1 MSCMLTTVSVFRGGI
16 GPRIRSRCVASA
28 TQRGSR
34 KMMFTPVMAA
44 NGSQHPAIIEVIT
57 IAVANH
63 KGGVGKTFT
72 AIRVAVELA
81 GLGRRL
87 LVVDADAQ
95 AHATVYFIGEE
106 GLESLEGDISDV
118 LDGVELSKLI
128 VSTPYLHLDL
138 VPASLRVAE
147 MELRLVADPGRRDQR
162 LARALDQ
169 LADKYDL
176 AVIDCPPSL
185 GLVTINALAAADL
198 LVSPVTL
205 TNFALNGLSRFLT
218 WLETFRAEG
227 MVRASLLGVL
237 PTSYDR
243 RQQVDRDGLRLLH
256 RSGLRVL
263 EPVPKR
269 TAVERLIAAQALGAN
284 ILSEP
289 PEVTEAYRVLADA
302 ILER

>member
-1 MSCMLTTVSVFRGGI
+1 
-16 GPRIRSRCVASA
+16 
-28 TQRGSR
+28 
-34 KMMFTPVMAA
+34 
-44 NGSQHPAIIEVIT
+44 
-57 IAVANH
+57 
-63 KGGVGKTFT
+63 
-72 AIRVAVELA
+72 
-81 GLGRRL
+81 
-87 LVVDADAQ
+87 
-95 AHATVYFIGEE
+95 VYFIGEE

-128 VSTPYLHLDL
+128 VSTPCWRLDL

-169 LADKYDL
+169 LVDKYDL

-227 MVRASLLGVL
+227 MVRARLLGIL

-256 RSGLRVL
+256 SAGLRVL

-289 PEVTEAYRVLADA
+289 PEVTDAYRVLADT
-302 ILER
+302 ILETLATRRLEGES